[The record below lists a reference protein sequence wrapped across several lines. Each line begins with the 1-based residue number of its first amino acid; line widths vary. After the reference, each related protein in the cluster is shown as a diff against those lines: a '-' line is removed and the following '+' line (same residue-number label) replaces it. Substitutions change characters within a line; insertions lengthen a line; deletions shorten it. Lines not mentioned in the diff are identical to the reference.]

1 MKNIDDR
8 LINVETKLAYLEDF
22 INKLQEIAV
31 EHSESIERLK
41 QENRILKTKLG
52 DIEDSVQEIPN
63 IRPPHY

>member
-41 QENRILKTKLG
+41 QENRMLKTKLG